1 MNLSMDLKSQI
12 TEICVNKTDNTGIS
26 EFVGGQ
32 VITSA
37 IDNPLQSDSFLYSQ
51 GEPLDILASEYVS
64 PPILTQVKTEQFV
77 APPTMSP
84 TQNIKLTGGNPR
96 PF

>member
-1 MNLSMDLKSQI
+1 MDMKSKI
-12 TEICVNKTDNTGIS
+12 SEICVNKTDNTGIS

-32 VITSA
+32 VIVSA

-51 GEPLDILASEYVS
+51 GEPLDILASEYIS
-64 PPILTQVKTEQFV
+64 PPILTTVKGEQFI
-77 APPTMSP
+77 APPIMSGAD
-84 TQNIKLTGGNPR
+84 NIKLTGGNPR

>member
-1 MNLSMDLKSQI
+1 MDLSMDMKSKI

-32 VITSA
+32 VIVSSV
-37 IDNPLQSDSFLYSQ
+37 DNPLQSDSFLYSQ
-51 GEPLDILASEYVS
+51 GNSLEILASEYVA
-64 PPILTQVKTEQFV
+64 PRILTQAKTEQFV
-77 APPTMSP
+77 APPTQTP
-84 TQNIKLTGGNPR
+84 AQNINFTGGNTR

>member
-1 MNLSMDLKSQI
+1 MELKTGI

-32 VITSA
+32 VIVSS
-37 IDNPLQSDSFLYSQ
+37 IDNPLQSDSFLYQ
-51 GEPLDILASEYVS
+51 QDQPLDILASEYVA
-64 PPILTQVKTEQFV
+64 PRILTQSKTEQFV
-77 APPTMSP
+77 APPTHTP
-84 TQNIKLTGGNPR
+84 AQNINFTGGNTR